1 MSLIASVCKKA
12 ASDSNLRLIATDFN
26 QQHSLRLSF
35 SRRAINRNNWST
47 WFVHRERFDHKS
59 YLRRA
64 QLAWAT
70 CIHIL
75 ESQQR
80 REYCKHDAASSRVD
94 NKTTPEHP
102 VDLPLS
108 RASVLDVK
116 MKNSQERV
124 ENGRRHRHSVWRE
137 CGSQRSWQPGNM
149 QWHHHHNTF
158 HIFYEP
164 LKAAVESDS
173 LFLPAS
179 KVEVLW
185 PPCPLHVDDVRTK
198 IRDSL
203 TRKIMHRVLLIWW
216 PEVKLPDL
224 PFKAFSEIKFIFV
237 AILAHSRKFK

>member
-26 QQHSLRLSF
+26 QQHSRLSF
-35 SRRAINRNNWST
+35 FFCRAINWNNWGT

-80 REYCKHDAASSRVD
+80 REYCKHDAASPADSKTIPKAAGRSFSLARLLSMWKWKIHKNESKTVD
-94 NKTTPEHP
+94 GTGTQRE
-102 VDLPLS
+102 
-108 RASVLDVK
+108 
-116 MKNSQERV
+116 
-124 ENGRRHRHSVWRE
+124 E
-137 CGSQRSWQPGNM
+137 CGSQRSWQPENM

-173 LFLPAS
+173 LFSPS
-179 KVEVLW
+179 
-185 PPCPLHVDDVRTK
+185 
-198 IRDSL
+198 
-203 TRKIMHRVLLIWW
+203 
-216 PEVKLPDL
+216 
-224 PFKAFSEIKFIFV
+224 F
-237 AILAHSRKFK
+237 